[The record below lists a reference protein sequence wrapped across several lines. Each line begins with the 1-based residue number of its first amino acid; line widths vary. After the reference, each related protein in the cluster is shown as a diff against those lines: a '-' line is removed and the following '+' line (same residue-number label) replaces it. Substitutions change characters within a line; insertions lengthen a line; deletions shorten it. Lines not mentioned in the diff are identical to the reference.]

1 MVRYGYAGSCAT
13 SCGTPAE
20 LRRASKNEQKKKA
33 PIARSRPDLEAKKAR
48 FSRRRLCDLWARQHR
63 RRKRSPEEPPP
74 RSGSRS
80 PAAQDQSTESLQPL
94 QERAQSGAQR
104 LETLESIRESGRI
117 EERAQDAKTAA
128 HVESCRALPPELLLR
143 SASQRSGAGILSGHI
158 LRAPGRPS
166 SSSELQPVF
175 SASF

>member
-1 MVRYGYAGSCAT
+1 MVGWLRKKPSDFLRN
-13 SCGTPAE
+13 SCGTP
-20 LRRASKNEQKKKA
+20 RSFQKC
-33 PIARSRPDLEAKKAR
+33 AKKEGPDR
-48 FSRRRLCDLWARQHR
+48 SEPSGSGSEKGPIFSPASV
-63 RRKRSPEEPPP
+63 RSLGSPAPQAETVAGRTYP

-80 PAAQDQSTESLQPL
+80 PAAQGQSTESLQPL

-104 LETLESIRESGRI
+104 FETLESIREPGRI

-128 HVESCRALPPELLLR
+128 HVESCRARPPEPLLR
-143 SASQRSGAGILSGHI
+143 SASQRSGAEILSGHI